1 MASTAFVA
9 VSTAA
14 AVAVCP
20 PVESHSP
27 SERPS
32 SIASFA
38 DASAAASSAA
48 VACADDAAS
57 GDIGPGVPAAQSR
70 GFDGVATADSSAA
83 SIEGNAV
90 VPAAAVVAAA
100 VAAAAVADA
109 SAALSAAA
117 VASAALAAT
126 AWDCAISA
134 PARSRATENFSFAA
148 ASAAGVEEIGDE
160 RKGLEVGAW

>member
-1 MASTAFVA
+1 MASTAAAA

-48 VACADDAAS
+48 VAGADDAAS
-57 GDIGPGVPAAQSR
+57 GDIGPGVPAAHSR

-100 VAAAAVADA
+100 PR
-109 SAALSAAA
+109 
-117 VASAALAAT
+117 AT
-126 AWDCAISA
+126 AAHATAARYTRDCAL
-134 PARSRATENFSFAA
+134 F
-148 ASAAGVEEIGDE
+148 
-160 RKGLEVGAW
+160 VGAEAGASQRE